1 MHCYPNS
8 DFQFNERSVSIE
20 ELWINPN
27 HQMSNKIDNMS
38 KNHRSKRSS
47 TNQKPM
53 LVKVN
58 HNRKIDSELYQCE
71 YVLNAEIMAPEA

>member
-1 MHCYPNS
+1 
-8 DFQFNERSVSIE
+8 
-20 ELWINPN
+20 
-27 HQMSNKIDNMS
+27 MSNKIDNMS

-71 YVLNAEIMAPEA
+71 YALKCRNDLLNCVSKESSKDRDYD